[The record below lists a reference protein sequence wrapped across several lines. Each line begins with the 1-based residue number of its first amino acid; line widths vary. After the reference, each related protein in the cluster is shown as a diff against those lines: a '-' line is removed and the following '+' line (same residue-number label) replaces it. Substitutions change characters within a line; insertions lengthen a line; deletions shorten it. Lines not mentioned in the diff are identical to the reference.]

1 MTDSKPNLILIGLRA
16 SGKSTLGKALA
27 DRLGLVFADL
37 DDVAS
42 ALLNADG
49 AGEAIQTHGIHAF
62 RDAEAQALRS
72 VLEHKKQIIALGGG
86 TPTAPGCAEMLA
98 ADPCTVVYL
107 RALPAT
113 LRDRLRGTDNTN
125 RPALVGDDVI
135 DEVQMLF
142 DQRDELYCSLAKT
155 IIQTDGL
162 AFDSVLTKLVEAVET
177 VG

>member
-16 SGKSTLGKALA
+16 SGKSTLGKVLA
-27 DRLGLVFADL
+27 NRLGLAFVDL
-37 DDVAS
+37 DDVVS
-42 ALLNADG
+42 ALLKTDG
-49 AGEAIQTHGIHAF
+49 AGQAIQTHGIDAF
-62 RDAEAQALRS
+62 RNAEAQALSS

-86 TPTAPGCAEMLA
+86 SPTAPGCAEMLA

-142 DQRDELYCSLAKT
+142 DQRDELYCSLAET
-155 IIQTDGL
+155 VIQTDDLIFEAAL
-162 AFDSVLTKLVEAVET
+162 AELVEAVET
-177 VG
+177 VD